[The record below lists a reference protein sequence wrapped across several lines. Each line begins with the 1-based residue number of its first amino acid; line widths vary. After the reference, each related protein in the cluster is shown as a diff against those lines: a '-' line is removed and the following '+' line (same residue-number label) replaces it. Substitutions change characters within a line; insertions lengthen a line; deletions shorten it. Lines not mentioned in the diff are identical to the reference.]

1 MVVKDGSDVV
11 KALGRA
17 ESALREATVDLERTR
32 ASVLDLVTQKPG
44 ITVAE
49 LASQFHLSEDAVVAF
64 VQTVGELLGEERSL
78 TVAAAQRGALLAAA
92 GQAWENELGPLLGTA
107 DVRELL
113 GVSRQ
118 RVDELLRSKRLI
130 ALPDSAGRRRYPA
143 FQFHDGQP
151 LRSLI
156 AAFWTIADAAISPWT
171 AASWCTAPDED
182 ALEGL
187 SPVAWARG
195 DRDAD
200 QLARA
205 ARQDAARLNQ

>member
-107 DVRELL
+107 DVRQL
-113 GVSRQ
+113 GAWV
-118 RVDELLRSKRLI
+118 
-130 ALPDSAGRRRYPA
+130 ANAPGR
-143 FQFHDGQP
+143 G
-151 LRSLI
+151 
-156 AAFWTIADAAISPWT
+156 
-171 AASWCTAPDED
+171 
-182 ALEGL
+182 
-187 SPVAWARG
+187 
-195 DRDAD
+195 
-200 QLARA
+200 
-205 ARQDAARLNQ
+205 